1 MTVIKPGNNP
11 LKRDAEG
18 RSMVAIKLKRI
29 DLRMDVLDGNSKVHQ
44 LAQTP
49 SFVPPA

>member
-1 MTVIKPGNNP
+1 MAAINSGKKP
-11 LKRDAEG
+11 LKGGLED

-29 DLRMDVLDGNSKVHQ
+29 DLRMDVLDSNSKVHQ

>member
-1 MTVIKPGNNP
+1 MAAISSGKKP
-11 LKRDAEG
+11 LKRGLED
-18 RSMVAIKLKRI
+18 RSIVAIKLKRI

>member
-1 MTVIKPGNNP
+1 MTVINSGNKP
-11 LKRDAEG
+11 LKRGAKD
-18 RSMVAIKLKRI
+18 RSMVAIKLERI